1 MSFDT
6 ARDGDG
12 WKARCQNCH
21 AEGRADRLA
30 ELGGWMAAHKCPP
43 TPRQG
48 AKT

>member
-30 ELGGWMAAHKCPP
+30 ELGGWMAAHKCTPP
-43 TPRQG
+43 R
-48 AKT
+48 KTGDG

>member
-12 WKARCQNCH
+12 WKARCQVCR
-21 AEGRADRLA
+21 EIGRTDLLSQ
-30 ELGGWMAAHKCPP
+30 LGGWMAAHKCPP